1 MRREV
6 VFGFCACVVA
16 CLLMN
21 CSGVDGNY
29 GVSSY
34 DTQPISTFS
43 VRDTPA
49 QSIGRSEL
57 EYRVEQLEKRV
68 RGQEMDLSILNR
80 RVAALQL
87 EVASK

>member
-29 GVSSY
+29 GLSSY
-34 DTQPISTFS
+34 DPQPVSTFS
-43 VRDTPA
+43 IRDVPA
-49 QSIGRSEL
+49 PDASRPAL
-57 EYRVEQLEKRV
+57 EYRVEQLEKKV

-87 EVASK
+87 ELASK